1 MLGWSRQD
9 HGLARMMT
17 GLFINNWNNMNG
29 NKFILQQRTFS
40 GRVGCAG
47 TFYNFFRFFFIKK
60 LPPKREYR
68 NKCPSAYSL
77 VVIRLD
83 HKDINVFNKNK

>member
-1 MLGWSRQD
+1 
-9 HGLARMMT
+9 
-17 GLFINNWNNMNG
+17 MNG
-29 NKFILQQRTFS
+29 NDFIIQQEAFPERAGSVKIFYKYFIEILQ
-40 GRVGCAG
+40 
-47 TFYNFFRFFFIKK
+47 KK